1 MAGTSSPNSSAD
13 DLKKHVMEDFK
24 DATKDCEDEELK
36 RFFHTI
42 GSSYDSLKNHAVTM
56 FNLMVDFGLTDKARE
71 VFKPLSDLG
80 ILSLVAVFTIV
91 ISSYHTSRKT
101 ESALK
106 VYHRMIA
113 TGVNPASFTYTHL
126 ICVLAEDFSNV
137 KYLRLAKKYFLETL
151 DKGMKINPTPFWDLM
166 KTVAYR
172 EPLEK
177 FKEFLQQIKAK
188 GFILH
193 DYGFYYKEA
202 YLAEARETLKMQAH
216 LVHNGTVDKDVRT
229 YFYMKSI
236 FPGHIQKL
244 KKTRCIEPMVLIH
257 TSVIKS
263 YLKYGKTKGA
273 LEAYLAMLAAKVAP
287 NSVTYTVLIKG
298 LSADPDFIGDAT
310 KYLLEMMDKGKRPN
324 AATFSAVIE
333 GFAKQEDKA
342 AEEEG
347 TEFVRVMIDKGFVP
361 NGKAMMEVLRGRP
374 IAVLSFPP

>member
-1 MAGTSSPNSSAD
+1 
-13 DLKKHVMEDFK
+13 
-24 DATKDCEDEELK
+24 
-36 RFFHTI
+36 
-42 GSSYDSLKNHAVTM
+42 M
-56 FNLMVDFGLTDKARE
+56 FNLMVDFGLTEKARE

-80 ILSLVAVFTIV
+80 ILSLLAVFTIV

-126 ICVLAEDFSNV
+126 ICVPAEDFSNV

-151 DKGMKINPTPFWDLM
+151 DKGMKINPTPFWNLM
-166 KTVAYR
+166 KAIAYR

-202 YLAEARETLKMQAH
+202 YLAKARETLKMQAH

-229 YFYMKSI
+229 YFYMKCI

-244 KKTRCIEPMVLIH
+244 TNKMYTALLHDGNVEEATKFRNEVEETGMEPMVLIH
-257 TSVIKS
+257 TSVIKA
-263 YLKYGKTKGA
+263 YLKYGKPKGA
-273 LEAYLAMLAAKVAP
+273 LEAYLAMLAAGVAP

-310 KYLLEMMDKGKRPN
+310 KYLLEMMDKGKWPN
-324 AATFSAVIE
+324 AATFTAVIE

-347 TEFVRVMIDKGFVP
+347 KEFVRVMIDKGFVP
-361 NGKAMMEVLRGRP
+361 NAKAMMEVLRVRP
-374 IAVLSFPP
+374 IARSVLIETWSILALGKS